1 MRRIPLVAVL
11 AGTVFLT
18 ISAQADIPDRQVL
31 LILPLGKELPFR
43 DIALV
48 KQALVEFFDVQIRV
62 LPRVDL
68 PEQAYY
74 HPRRRYRAEKLLPFL
89 TEKLP
94 SDGHRILGLTG
105 VDISAHKGSIE
116 DWGIIGAAK
125 LGGKACIISS
135 FRFHS
140 ASMQKVLEPIILAKI
155 AVHEVGHTLGL
166 GHCPTRGCLME
177 DSGGM
182 VRTCN
187 REFDICL
194 NCRNRLRSMG
204 HVVPDQ
210 PHIPWPRP

>member
-1 MRRIPLVAVL
+1 LRRIPLIAALV
-11 AGTVFLT
+11 GTVFLA
-18 ISAQADIPDRQVL
+18 ISAEADIPDRQVL
-31 LILPLGKELPFR
+31 LILPLGKELPLR
-43 DIALV
+43 DIAFV
-48 KQALVEFFDVQIRV
+48 KQALVEFFDVQIKV

-68 PEQAYY
+68 PEHAYY

-89 TEKLP
+89 AERLP
-94 SDGHRILGLTG
+94 SDGARILGLTG
-105 VDISAHKGSIE
+105 VDISAKKGSIE

-125 LGGKACIISS
+125 LGGKACIISA
-135 FRFHS
+135 FRCHS
-140 ASMQKVLEPIILAKI
+140 PSMEKAPEPIILAKI

-166 GHCPTRGCLME
+166 GHCTTRGCLME
-177 DSGGM
+177 DAGGM

-194 NCRNRLRSMG
+194 KCRDMLRSMG